1 VIGVSLAVRGV
12 VPDETSY
19 LVHWRVVGVA
29 MLAAVVAAVLRHAMK
44 QSKYRDQMDFASVVP
59 RAAIASAVAV
69 LLTAT
74 AGWLYNPNAMSG
86 DKLAWWTATWVV
98 ASSAASAAIWLGA
111 ALAADAARIGA
122 RVVLT
127 GPSDETVSMSKALT
141 CERRSFWNLVGRT
154 DDREPDGL
162 QRLEALVKTNTAD
175 IVVIMGEGAA
185 RIAAICELLADQPVR
200 VYLSLDS
207 ASLEH
212 APASC
217 PRVGNYAL
225 FDIACDPLSGGP
237 GTAKRAIDIVISLAA
252 ILALAP
258 AFALVALAIK
268 LEDAGPVI
276 FRQKR
281 FGLGGRPITV
291 YKFRTM
297 RSEQCDATGEQRT
310 LAQDPRVTRLGR
322 ILRRTSID
330 ELPQLLSVLRGDM
343 SLVGPRPHPL
353 HMRVAGTYYHEAV
366 RHYRARHVVRP
377 GITGWAQVNGSRGEI
392 DTLEKARRRVELDLW
407 YLEHWS
413 LVLDL
418 RILVRTA
425 LGGFLSRG
433 AD

>member
-1 VIGVSLAVRGV
+1 
-12 VPDETSY
+12 
-19 LVHWRVVGVA
+19 
-29 MLAAVVAAVLRHAMK
+29 
-44 QSKYRDQMDFASVVP
+44 
-59 RAAIASAVAV
+59 
-69 LLTAT
+69 
-74 AGWLYNPNAMSG
+74 
-86 DKLAWWTATWVV
+86 
-98 ASSAASAAIWLGA
+98 
-111 ALAADAARIGA
+111 
-122 RVVLT
+122 
-127 GPSDETVSMSKALT
+127 
-141 CERRSFWNLVGRT
+141 
-154 DDREPDGL
+154 
-162 QRLEALVKTNTAD
+162 
-175 IVVIMGEGAA
+175 
-185 RIAAICELLADQPVR
+185 
-200 VYLSLDS
+200 
-207 ASLEH
+207 
-212 APASC
+212 
-217 PRVGNYAL
+217 VGNYAL